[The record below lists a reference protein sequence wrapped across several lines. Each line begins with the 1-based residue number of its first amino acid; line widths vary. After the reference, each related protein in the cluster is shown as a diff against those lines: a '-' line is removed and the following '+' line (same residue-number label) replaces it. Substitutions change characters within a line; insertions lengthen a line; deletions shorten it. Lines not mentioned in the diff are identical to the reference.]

1 MQENK
6 DDGPHG
12 TSSSSCFEVNIS
24 KKAVISL
31 ESHA

>member
-12 TSSSSCFEVNIS
+12 ASSPSFEVNIS